1 MAGYQG
7 LMEVHMTELFLNSS
21 FSTLAQIFDPNKF
34 NNFLILGY
42 FVMWLIVMA
51 YIFILWNRQRNARDD
66 INLMKQLLIED
77 EETEIS

>member
-1 MAGYQG
+1 MQA
-7 LMEVHMTELFLNSS
+7 E
-21 FSTLAQIFDPNKF
+21 IFDPNRF

-51 YIFILWNRQRNARDD
+51 YIFILSNKQKNARED
-66 INLMKQLLIED
+66 INLMKQLLKED

>member
-1 MAGYQG
+1 
-7 LMEVHMTELFLNSS
+7 VTELF
-21 FSTLAQIFDPNKF
+21 STVNFLMQAEIFDPNRF

-51 YIFILWNRQRNARDD
+51 YIFILSNKQKNARED
-66 INLMKQLLIED
+66 INLMKQLLKED

>member
-1 MAGYQG
+1 
-7 LMEVHMTELFLNSS
+7 MTELLLNSS

-51 YIFILWNRQRNARDD
+51 YIFILANRQKNAKDD
-66 INLMKQLLIED
+66 LKMLKQLLRED
-77 EETEIS
+77 EETDFS

>member
-1 MAGYQG
+1 
-7 LMEVHMTELFLNSS
+7 MTELLLNSS

-51 YIFILWNRQRNARDD
+51 YIFILANRQKNAKDD
-66 INLMKQLLIED
+66 LKLLKQLLRED
-77 EETEIS
+77 EETDFS

>member
-1 MAGYQG
+1 
-7 LMEVHMTELFLNSS
+7 MTELFLNSNL
-21 FSTLAQIFDPNKF
+21 STLAQNLDPNKF

-51 YIFILWNRQRNARDD
+51 YIFILLNMQKNARDD
-66 INLMKQLLIED
+66 IRLMKQLLKED

>member
-1 MAGYQG
+1 
-7 LMEVHMTELFLNSS
+7 MTELFSNVNFLMQ
-21 FSTLAQIFDPNKF
+21 AEIFDPNRF

-51 YIFILWNRQRNARDD
+51 YIFILSNKQKNARED
-66 INLMKQLLIED
+66 INLMKQLLKED